1 MYLGNE
7 YTLVELPAIEYL
19 ISLGYTYIDGKELTP
34 EIGERD
40 SFSEVILTKRIFSS
54 LKKLN
59 PTISDENINK
69 IIRQL
74 QRPEFLGSG
83 LLEINEKIYDY
94 IVNLQLTVDEII
106 ENKKEKITVKLID
119 FDNINNNDFLV
130 VNQFVV
136 KGEQETIRPDLVI
149 FINGMP
155 IAVLE
160 CKSPFKDGNSNEN
173 VGKYDGYEQLKRYM
187 NLRDA
192 NYIEGAQRLFY
203 TNFITGILNK
213 YTAFIGTI
221 SSGYKHYVEWKDA
234 YPLENTKVSNYK
246 ETPQNILLQ
255 GVFKKENL
263 LDIMQNFIVY
273 DLDKEN
279 SVKIKKV
286 CRYQQFRAVGKCM
299 KRILE
304 GKTPLQKG
312 GVVWHTQG
320 SGKSLTMVFLAR
332 KVRSTKKI
340 SDATLVVVTDRT
352 DLDKQIFETFQNN
365 LTNTT
370 PVRSESIGEMKELL
384 RNSNAQIITTTIQK
398 FQSEKEED
406 NIVGLSDEEKN
417 NIGNLYFEKEYE
429 ILSTKNNVIVMSD
442 EAHRSQ
448 YSSTAANLRSAL
460 PNATFIGFTG
470 TPIDKEDK
478 STPRTFGSYID
489 KYSIKDAVKDGATV
503 KIVYEGRRPD
513 LHIKGETL
521 EDIFEKE
528 FSDRSDDEKEAI
540 KNKYANKK
548 TVVEADDRIEEI
560 AKDMLKHYKDYIY
573 PNGFK
578 AQIVCVSRDACVKYY
593 NALKKHMKEIT
604 GEDLEYKVIFSGS
617 QNDKPYLKE
626 HHTTSKEQ
634 EEILKEFKKSTSE
647 SKLCFIIVK
656 DMLLTGFDAPIE
668 QVMYLDRPLKEHTLL
683 QAIARVNRTCGDR
696 KKCGYVID
704 YYGVLDFLEEALAIF
719 DKEELG
725 SPMESMDSLHDEMLS
740 YRENVMRMF
749 TGVDKNNIDD
759 LVKVI
764 EPEDKRAEF
773 EVAYKKFA
781 GAVESLMP
789 GNVSKDIL
797 NDVKWLSYIRAAAK
811 MRYNP
816 QDKLDISDC
825 GEKVKEI
832 ISKHLE
838 SSGVISWISPITL
851 FEADFE
857 MQIEKNMSDEA
868 VASSM
873 EHAAKNVINLKMDE
887 NPVYFTSLLEKLS
900 QILEETK
907 NDWVEKKARL
917 KEFIDRELKSG
928 QEDEA
933 SDLGLTTKEF
943 AVFETL
949 RKVLEGKEEKD
960 LSKVAAEEAVYT
972 SDATTNFAKE
982 FSKEFNEKMIKEWHM
997 TGWSENQTKTS
1008 QVDTKIYMYLLSKSA
1023 KIREVYGP
1031 ETIAKIKELKEQIL
1045 KLAKIHY
1052 ANID

>member
-1 MYLGNE
+1 MNLGNE

-19 ISLGYTYIDGKELTP
+19 ISLGYEYIDGKKLTP
-34 EIGERD
+34 ENNERD
-40 SFSEVILTKRIFSS
+40 SLNEVILTKRMFSS

-119 FDNINNNDFLV
+119 FDNISNNDFLV

-221 SSGYKHYVEWKDA
+221 SSGYKHYVQWKDA
-234 YPLENTKVSNYK
+234 YPLENTKVSDYK

-279 SVKIKKV
+279 SIKIKKV

-448 YSSTAANLRSAL
+448 YSSTAANLRNAL

-521 EDIFEKE
+521 EDIFERE

-540 KNKYANKK
+540 KNKYANKR

-593 NALKKHMKEIT
+593 NALKAHMKEIT
-604 GEDLEYKVIFSGS
+604 GEDLECKVIFSGS

-704 YYGVLDFLEEALAIF
+704 YYGVLDFLEEALSIF
-719 DKEELG
+719 DKDELG
-725 SPMESMDSLHDEMLS
+725 SPMESMDSLHNEMLS

-759 LVKVI
+759 LVKII

-873 EHAAKNVINLKMDE
+873 EHAAKNVINVKMDE

-907 NDWVEKKARL
+907 NDWAEKKARL

-949 RKVLEGKEEKD
+949 RKVLEGKEED
-960 LSKVAAEEAVYT
+960 LSKVAEEEAIYS

-997 TGWSENQTKTS
+997 TGWSENQTKIS

>member
-1 MYLGNE
+1 
-7 YTLVELPAIEYL
+7 
-19 ISLGYTYIDGKELTP
+19 
-34 EIGERD
+34 
-40 SFSEVILTKRIFSS
+40 
-54 LKKLN
+54 
-59 PTISDENINK
+59 
-69 IIRQL
+69 
-74 QRPEFLGSG
+74 
-83 LLEINEKIYDY
+83 
-94 IVNLQLTVDEII
+94 
-106 ENKKEKITVKLID
+106 
-119 FDNINNNDFLV
+119 
-130 VNQFVV
+130 
-136 KGEQETIRPDLVI
+136 
-149 FINGMP
+149 
-155 IAVLE
+155 
-160 CKSPFKDGNSNEN
+160 
-173 VGKYDGYEQLKRYM
+173 
-187 NLRDA
+187 
-192 NYIEGAQRLFY
+192 
-203 TNFITGILNK
+203 
-213 YTAFIGTI
+213 
-221 SSGYKHYVEWKDA
+221 
-234 YPLENTKVSNYK
+234 
-246 ETPQNILLQ
+246 
-255 GVFKKENL
+255 
-263 LDIMQNFIVY
+263 
-273 DLDKEN
+273 
-279 SVKIKKV
+279 
-286 CRYQQFRAVGKCM
+286 
-299 KRILE
+299 
-304 GKTPLQKG
+304 
-312 GVVWHTQG
+312 
-320 SGKSLTMVFLAR
+320 MVFLAR

-370 PVRSESIGEMKELL
+370 PVRAESIGEMKELL

-448 YSSTAANLRSAL
+448 YSSTAANLRNAL

-521 EDIFEKE
+521 EDIFERE
-528 FSDRSDDEKEAI
+528 FVDRSDEEREAI

-560 AKDMLKHYKDYIY
+560 AKDMLNHYKDYIY

-593 NALKKHMKEIT
+593 NALKAYMKEIM
-604 GEDLEYKVIFSGS
+604 GEDLECKVIFSGS

-719 DKEELG
+719 DKDEIG

-797 NDVKWLSYIRAAAK
+797 NDVRWISYIRAAAK

-873 EHAAKNVINLKMDE
+873 EHAAKNVINVKMDE

-933 SDLGLTTKEF
+933 SELGLTTKEF

-960 LSKVAAEEAVYT
+960 LSKVAEEEAIYS

-982 FSKEFNEKMIKEWHM
+982 FSKEFNEKMTKEWHM

>member
-1 MYLGNE
+1 MNLGNE

-19 ISLGYTYIDGKELTP
+19 ISLGYEYIDGKKLTP
-34 EIGERD
+34 EQDERD
-40 SFSEVILTKRIFSS
+40 SLNEVILTKRMFSS

-59 PTISDENINK
+59 PTISDKNINK

-192 NYIEGAQRLFY
+192 NYIEGAERLFY

-221 SSGYKHYVEWKDA
+221 SSGYKHYVQWKDA
-234 YPLENTKVSNYK
+234 YPLENTKVSDYK

-279 SVKIKKV
+279 SIKIKKV

-340 SDATLVVVTDRT
+340 SDATLVVVTDRR
-352 DLDKQIFETFQNN
+352 DLDKQIFETFKNN

-370 PVRSESIGEMKELL
+370 PVRSESIGQMKELL
-384 RNSNAQIITTTIQK
+384 RNSNAEIITTTIQK

-448 YSSTAANLRSAL
+448 YSSTAANLRNAL

-489 KYSIKDAVKDGATV
+489 KYSIKDAVKDGATI

-521 EDIFEKE
+521 EDIFERE

-540 KNKYANKK
+540 KNKYANKR

-593 NALKKHMKEIT
+593 NALKAHMKEIT
-604 GEDLEYKVIFSGS
+604 GEDLECKVIFSAS

-634 EEILKEFKKSTSE
+634 EEILKEFKKGTSE

-719 DKEELG
+719 DKDELG
-725 SPMESMDSLHDEMLS
+725 NPMESMDSLHNEMLS

-781 GAVESLMP
+781 GSVESLMP

-851 FEADFE
+851 FESDFE

-933 SDLGLTTKEF
+933 SNLGLTTKEF

-949 RKVLEGKEEKD
+949 RKVLEGKD
-960 LSKVAAEEAVYT
+960 LSKVSKEEAIYS
-972 SDATTNFAKE
+972 SDATINFAKE
-982 FSKEFNEKMIKEWHM
+982 FSKEFNDNMIKEWHM

>member
-19 ISLGYTYIDGKELTP
+19 ISLGYTYINGKELTP
-34 EIGERD
+34 ENNERD
-40 SFSEVILTKRIFSS
+40 SLSEVILSKRMFTS

-59 PTISDENINK
+59 PLLSTQSINK
-69 IIRQL
+69 VIRIL
-74 QRPEFLGSG
+74 QRPEALGSG

-106 ENKKEKITVKLID
+106 DGKKEKLTVKLID
-119 FDNINNNDFLV
+119 FDNIDNNDFIV
-130 VNQFVV
+130 SNQFVV

-155 IAVLE
+155 ISVIE
-160 CKSPFKDGNSNEN
+160 CKSPFKDGSSNEN
-173 VGKYDGYEQLKRYM
+173 VGKHDGYEQLRRYM
-187 NLRDA
+187 NGRDA
-192 NYIEGAQRLFY
+192 NFIEGAERLFY

-234 YPLENTKVSNYK
+234 YPMENVNVVDYK
-246 ETPQNILLQ
+246 DTPQNILLQ

-263 LDIMQNFIVY
+263 LDIMQNFIVF

-279 SVKIKKV
+279 SIKIKKV

-332 KVRSTKKI
+332 KVRSTKKV
-340 SDATLVVVTDRT
+340 SDATIVVITDRT

-370 PVRSESIGEMKELL
+370 PVRADSISKMKELL

-398 FQSEKEED
+398 FQSEKEE
-406 NIVGLSDEEKN
+406 NNLVGISNKEVKN
-417 NIGNLYFEKEYE
+417 LGQLYFEKEYE
-429 ILSTKNNVIVMSD
+429 VLSTKNNIIVMSD

-448 YSSTAANLRSAL
+448 YSSTAANLRYAL

-528 FSDRSDDEKEAI
+528 FSDRTDDEKEAI
-540 KNKYANKK
+540 KNKYANKR
-548 TVVEADDRIEEI
+548 TVVEADDRIEAI

-578 AQIVCVSRDACVKYY
+578 AQIVCVSRESCVKYY
-593 NALKKHMKEIT
+593 NALKKHMKDIT
-604 GEDLEYKVIFSGS
+604 GEDLECKIIFSGS

-719 DKEELG
+719 DKDELG
-725 SPMESMDSLHDEMLS
+725 SPMESIDTLHNEMLS
-740 YRENVMRMF
+740 FRENVMRMF
-749 TGVDKNNIDD
+749 TGIDKNNIDA

-781 GAVESLMP
+781 SAVESLMP

-857 MQIEKNMSDEA
+857 SKIQKNMSDEA

-873 EHAAKNVINLKMDE
+873 EHAAKNVISLKMDE
-887 NPVYFTSLLEKLS
+887 NPVYYTSLLEKLA

-907 NDWVEKKARL
+907 NDWTEKKARL
-917 KEFIDRELKSG
+917 KEFIDREIKSG
-928 QEDEA
+928 ETDEA
-933 SDLGLTTKEF
+933 SELGLNTKEF

-949 RKVLEGKEEKD
+949 RKVLEGKSDESS
-960 LSKVAAEEAVYT
+960 SKVAEEETIYS
-972 SDATTNFAKE
+972 SDAGTNFAIDFAKE
-982 FSKEFNEKMIKEWHM
+982 FDEKITNEWHM

-1008 QVDTKIYMYLLSKSA
+1008 QVDTKIYMYLLSKST
-1023 KIREVYGP
+1023 KIREVYGQ
-1031 ETIAKIKELKEQIL
+1031 ETITKIKELKEQML

-1052 ANID
+1052 K